1 LVEKLDNFLLFI
13 SQLIDNVI
21 ESMSETGM
29 DRLEGLFDEIEF
41 SIFLFSKFVVIINT
55 S

>member
-1 LVEKLDNFLLFI
+1 
-13 SQLIDNVI
+13 
-21 ESMSETGM
+21 M

-55 S
+55 SWGNFQEFIELLMVQ